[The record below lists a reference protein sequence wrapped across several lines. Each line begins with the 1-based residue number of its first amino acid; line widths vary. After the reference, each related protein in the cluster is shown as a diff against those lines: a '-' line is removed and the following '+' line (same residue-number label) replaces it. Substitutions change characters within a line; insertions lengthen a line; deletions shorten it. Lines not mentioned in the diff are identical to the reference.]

1 MKVST
6 SILCLS
12 LVCLLALT
20 ASPTFADEAPAEAP
34 VPVVDTD
41 DVAKEAL
48 AAFKDEYKAKGLR
61 GDDKI
66 AARVYAAKRLAAVQH
81 PDIVKQLT
89 KLARLGGKGNA
100 DVRTAAVQYLGY
112 QNALPGLA
120 GKSVVAAM
128 QRNDKDEVLLLNGLQ
143 SIQALGFQGASEYV
157 GDLIKHPSY
166 SVKKAALKAIAELG
180 DMRHVEVVFAMLK
193 EIKAAEGD
201 SWDGVSVT
209 VDTGTAG
216 DGDQRAAEAE
226 GQAQL
231 AKNKAKAGRG
241 GARSQRDMAPIVS
254 EVLKKLT
261 GMEFKS
267 GKEAKAWF
275 EANAKNIEKTIA
287 ELEALAKKQL
297 QDAR

>member
-1 MKVST
+1 M
-6 SILCLS
+6 
-12 LVCLLALT
+12 
-20 ASPTFADEAPAEAP
+20 
-34 VPVVDTD
+34 
-41 DVAKEAL
+41 AKEAL
-48 AAFKDEYKAKGLR
+48 AVFKDEYKAKGLR

-128 QRNDKDEVLLLNGLQ
+128 QKNDKDEVLLLNGLQ
-143 SIQALGFQGASEYV
+143 SIQALGFHGASEYL
-157 GDLIKHPSY
+157 GDLMKHPSY
-166 SVKKAALKAIAELG
+166 SVKKAAMKAIAELK
-180 DMRHVEVVFAMLK
+180 DMRHVEVIFALLK
-193 EIKAAEGD
+193 EIKAAQGD

-216 DGDQRAAEAE
+216 DGDQKAAEAK
-226 GQAQL
+226 GKAQL

-241 GARSQRDMAPIVS
+241 GGGRSQRDMGPVVE

-261 GMEFKS
+261 GMEFKTS
-267 GKEAKAWF
+267 EDARKWFDANKTAISDAVKE
-275 EANAKNIEKTIA
+275 
-287 ELEALAKKQL
+287 LDALAKKQL